1 MSEEKYERPSWD
13 EYFMGIAEAVA
24 KRATCD
30 RGRLGSVLVRDRRI
44 LSTGYVG
51 SPMGTSHCDEI
62 GHQMKS
68 LTHEDGHTSRHCVRT
83 SHAEVNAIAL
93 AARNGVSVDGATL
106 YQLMSPCYT
115 CAKMLINAG
124 IKRVV
129 VKKRYHQDKETEEIF
144 KRAGVI
150 FEVWNDEVVKYED
163 M

>member
-1 MSEEKYERPSWD
+1 MAEEKYKRPSWD
-13 EYFMGIAEAVA
+13 EYFMNIAEAVS
-24 KRATCD
+24 KRGTCD
-30 RGRLGSVLVRDRRI
+30 RGRLGCVLVKDRRI

-51 SPMGTSHCDEI
+51 SPMGIEHCDEA
-62 GHQMKS
+62 GHEIKTV
-68 LTHEDGHTSRHCVRT
+68 THEDGSVSKHCMRT

-129 VKKRYHQDKETEEIF
+129 AKRRYHQDKQTEELF
-144 KRAGVI
+144 KKAGVQ
-150 FEVWNDEVVKYED
+150 FEIWENEIVTYDD